1 MLWRS
6 VRRLILN
13 CITEP
18 VTTTGQVR
26 ESALPG
32 PKYKNKNTDYRI
44 FRTTSQSSRINQN
57 LRHEE
62 EKKRSGHTGLKVTFL
77 GKVVFWPS

>member
-1 MLWRS
+1 MTSIFLWATPKS
-6 VRRLILN
+6 VRQLILN

-18 VTTTGQVR
+18 VATRGQVR
-26 ESALPG
+26 ESALTG

-44 FRTTSQSSRINQN
+44 FRTTSQSSSINQN

-62 EKKRSGHTGLKVTFL
+62 EKRILVTLDLK
-77 GKVVFWPS
+77 